1 MSQKIFLSACLI
13 VRDSEED
20 LAWCLDGLAGEVDEI
35 VVVDTGSQDA
45 TKRIARHY
53 TKRIYEF
60 RWQDDFSAARNF
72 ALSKARGAW
81 VFFVDSDER
90 LTDASRGGRLRHAAW
105 QAAEKGLATLSL
117 VRHEVDFQGQPMQDM
132 PDNHAVRLMR
142 RQKGLRY
149 HDPIHEYLAYDD
161 GRKVR
166 SEDVPADVV
175 ALWHRGYAPE
185 RLEAKR
191 TRNLMLLERMERTGA
206 KKPYLHY
213 YLMGLYYFKERWEDV
228 CREAELSLAE
238 GEHPPEGALEV
249 WRNYQMAL
257 EKIGDEARMRQLLV
271 RTLREAPE
279 LPETYVRL
287 AVFAMMDEDFATAE
301 RYLLESKARE
311 EAFATACPTD
321 YDTFRQTLPQVEHL
335 LAQCREQLGEKALQE
350 GSAPSTSPSS
360 DARSSTP
367 SRENTTDSSVR
378 LQEEH
383 ILITS
388 LIPLTSRCVV
398 EFGCGRGESGAEFLR
413 RQPEARYYGVTSRAE
428 EVAAASRALTGAVCG
443 TPEQMDLSLFGLTEV
458 DCIAY
463 DMEAAAGCTVASLR
477 RQAAAL
483 TDDGQ
488 MVFVLRNPSYI
499 RDLMQRTLGMAE
511 QALAS
516 ETPSA
521 LVQKLKEAGLAQFF
535 VEPKYRADDEELRK
549 DAHVQAFLQ
558 QATDWREAQG
568 EKQNV
573 DFWAHAYVVRA
584 TKKQQGTMSV
594 QSLLGEALVTARI
607 RITEPGACI
616 DAMPGFFV
624 RQSQNQFNVQL
635 ARQMQ
640 ASILIRQRRGFVD
653 FDEAWETTERMRQG
667 GHILIYE
674 MDDNPILWQQKN
686 IASRFMDFRGSHAVQ
701 VSTPVL
707 AEIVRPYNPHVFV
720 FENQL
725 YRLPERRDY
734 AAEAKARNGR
744 VTIFFGALNREKDW
758 QDILPAI
765 NRIAAK
771 YAGKVFFRVL
781 ADGLFFNALET
792 NDKEFVKERS
802 LYNGRYVP
810 YDVYEKTLHTA
821 DISLLP
827 LHDTEFNRAKSDLKF
842 IESAGH
848 GAVVL
853 ASPTVYERTIVDGC
867 TGCIYRDPEDFEQK
881 LEGLIV
887 NTYVRRTIARAAYQ
901 YVRENRLLSQ
911 HYMERV
917 HAYRWLAAHKAELDQ
932 ELDAR
937 LAAVKKE
944 G

>member
-20 LAWCLDGLAGEVDEI
+20 IAWCLDGLAGEVDEI

-53 TKRIYEF
+53 TKRVYEF

-117 VRHEVDFQGQPMQDM
+117 VRHEVDTSGQAVPDA
-132 PDNHAVRLMR
+132 PDNRAVRLLR

-149 HDPIHEYLAYDD
+149 HDPIHEYVAYGD
-161 GRKVR
+161 GRPVP

-185 RLEAKR
+185 RIAAKR
-191 TRNLMLLERMERTGA
+191 ARNLALLEQMERTGA
-206 KKPYLHY
+206 KKPFLHY
-213 YLMGLYYFKERWEDV
+213 YLMGLYFFKECWEDV
-228 CREAELSLAE
+228 CREAELSLAA
-238 GEHPPEGALEV
+238 GERPPEGALEV

-257 EKIGDEARMRQLLV
+257 EKIGDEARMRELLA

-279 LPETYVRL
+279 LPETYMRL
-287 AVFAMMDEDFATAE
+287 AIFAMMDEDFAAGE
-301 RYLLESKARE
+301 RYLLAAKERE
-311 EAFATACPTD
+311 AAFPAACPTD

-335 LAQCREQLGEKALQE
+335 LAQCREKLG
-350 GSAPSTSPSS
+350 TSPEAKAGGQASETKS
-360 DARSSTP
+360 KP
-367 SRENTTDSSVR
+367 
-378 LQEEH
+378 QEER
-383 ILITS
+383 ILITH
-388 LIPLTSRCVV
+388 LIPLASRCVV
-398 EFGCGRGESGAEFLR
+398 EFGCGKGESGAEFLR
-413 RQPEARYYGVTSRAE
+413 RQPEARYYGVALHAG
-428 EVAAASRALTGAVCG
+428 EVAAAGRALTGAVCG
-443 TPEQMDLSLFGLTEV
+443 TPEQVELADYGLTEV

-463 DMEAAAGCTVASLR
+463 DAEASSGLSVACLR
-477 RQAAAL
+477 RHAAAL
-483 TDDGQ
+483 ADDGQ

-499 RDLMQRTLGMAE
+499 RDLMQRAAGTAAWLPAT
-511 QALAS
+511 
-516 ETPSA
+516 ETPQR

-535 VEPKYRADDEELRK
+535 AEPHYAAGDGELRK
-549 DAHVQAFLQ
+549 DPQVTAFLQ
-558 QATDWREAQG
+558 QAAAWQKEQGAAQPAD
-568 EKQNV
+568 V
-573 DFWAHAYVVRA
+573 WADLFIVRA
-584 TKKQQGTMSV
+584 TKQRYGTVSV
-594 QSLLGEALVTARI
+594 QALLGEALVTART
-607 RITEPGACI
+607 RITEPGECI
-616 DAMPGFFV
+616 NAMPGFFV
-624 RQSQNQFNVQL
+624 RQSQKQFNAQL
-635 ARQMQ
+635 AHQMQ
-640 ASILIRQRRGFVD
+640 ASILIRQRCGFVD
-653 FDEAWETTERMRQG
+653 FDEAWKATERMRQD
-667 GHILIYE
+667 GHIIVYE

-686 IASRFMDFRGSHAVQ
+686 IRSRFMDYRGSHAVQ
-701 VSTPVL
+701 VSTPAL
-707 AEIVRPYNPHVFV
+707 AEVVRPYNPHVFV

-725 YRLPERRDY
+725 QRLPERRDY
-734 AAEAKARNGR
+734 EAEARERNGR

-771 YAGKVFFRVL
+771 YAGRVFFRVL

-792 NDKEFVKERS
+792 RDKEFVKERS

-853 ASPTVYERTIVDGC
+853 ASPTVYERTVVDGC

-881 LEGLIV
+881 LEGLIAHPQA
-887 NTYVRRTIARAAYQ
+887 RRTIARAAYQ
-901 YVRENRLLSQ
+901 YVKEHRLLSQ

-917 HAYRWLAAHKAELDQ
+917 NAYRWLAAHKAELDQ
-932 ELDAR
+932 ALEAR
-937 LAAVKKE
+937 LVAVKKE